1 MLAQGD
7 VDPFTLKLRNRDKHK
22 GKFHGRTSL
31 FTMPRKSMKDDTI
44 KVGKQESHATDV
56 RTLEIMCQRCWNI
69 QNTIFYCFN
78 VINMLFCY
86 FLRQENLLSQFV
98 FNMLNAL
105 RVGGKVNLIY
115 IVLQGRLLTHFC
127 TLENC
132 ISSDRKYHTFN
143 AQAGVR
149 IVS

>member
-1 MLAQGD
+1 
-7 VDPFTLKLRNRDKHK
+7 
-22 GKFHGRTSL
+22 
-31 FTMPRKSMKDDTI
+31 
-44 KVGKQESHATDV
+44 
-56 RTLEIMCQRCWNI
+56 
-69 QNTIFYCFN
+69 
-78 VINMLFCY
+78 MLFCY